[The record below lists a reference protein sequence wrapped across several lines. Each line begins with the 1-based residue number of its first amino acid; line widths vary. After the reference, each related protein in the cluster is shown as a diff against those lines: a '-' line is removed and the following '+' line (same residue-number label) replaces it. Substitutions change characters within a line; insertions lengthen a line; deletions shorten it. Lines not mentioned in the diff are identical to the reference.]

1 MYPFGPLIACTPYA
15 WWSQSTALGRRCLNL
30 PANRKQQCRVLLG
43 STLTIACMHGACTLG
58 SPSGLTASIS
68 PILPVNYPSVEWLDH
83 FATAPSKIINRVVGE
98 YHLFAVGVRFERE
111 GAVHYWGS
119 ANAVPRNRFSTDFKA
134 SIFDF
139 DQQLLETA
147 DAAAN
152 SAIKRVISIISTQR

>member
-1 MYPFGPLIACTPYA
+1 
-15 WWSQSTALGRRCLNL
+15 
-30 PANRKQQCRVLLG
+30 
-43 STLTIACMHGACTLG
+43 MHGACTLG

-98 YHLFAVGVRFERE
+98 YHLFAVGVRVERQ

-119 ANAVPRNRFSTDFKA
+119 ANAVPRNRFSTDLKA
-134 SIFDF
+134 AIFDF
-139 DQQLLETA
+139 DQEFFATA

-152 SAIKRVISIISTQR
+152 HAIERVISIISTLR